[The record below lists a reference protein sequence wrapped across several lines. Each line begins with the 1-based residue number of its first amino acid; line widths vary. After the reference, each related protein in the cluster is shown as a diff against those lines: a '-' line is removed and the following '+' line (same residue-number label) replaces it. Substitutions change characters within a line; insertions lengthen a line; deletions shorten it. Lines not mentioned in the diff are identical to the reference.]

1 MLSDE
6 LREARLCEPSG
17 GGSSEVVERF
27 RLAIPG
33 DGAGFPAR
41 LLAGDVEPADGFSE
55 AVKYVGDGMAE
66 GGLDVG
72 SVGALIVERRGQLGQ
87 QPIQRRRPG
96 AARPVDSEALF
107 WLILA
112 DFGWF

>member
-1 MLSDE
+1 MFWVAHPG
-6 LREARLCEPSG
+6 RWRRFPGTPSG
-17 GGSSEVVERF
+17 GLRPAVGWVSRAVKDV
-27 RLAIPG
+27 G
-33 DGAGFPAR
+33 DGA
-41 LLAGDVEPADGFSE
+41 
-55 AVKYVGDGMAE
+55 AE

-72 SVGALIVERRGQLGQ
+72 SVGALVTERRGQLGQ

-107 WLILA
+107 WLILG